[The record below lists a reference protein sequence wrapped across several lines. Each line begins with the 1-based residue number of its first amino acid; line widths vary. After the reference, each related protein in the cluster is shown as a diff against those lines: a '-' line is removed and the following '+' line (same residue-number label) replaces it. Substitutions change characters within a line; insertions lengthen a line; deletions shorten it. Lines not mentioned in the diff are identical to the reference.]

1 MQVTAA
7 DAQAALAAATAAV
20 QQPEGAED
28 VEDVDTSDVMQLTQR
43 EAQEEAV
50 AERERLRNMTEEERL
65 AWLKANRPQ
74 FGTTKDW

>member
-1 MQVTAA
+1 
-7 DAQAALAAATAAV
+7 
-20 QQPEGAED
+20 
-28 VEDVDTSDVMQLTQR
+28 MQLTQR

-74 FGTTKDW
+74 VGTTTDW